1 MKQIIRSDTE
11 TLITQIKGRIDKSLK
26 QFITT
31 LDRQF
36 LLCKLSPVLLSNIQD
51 FVLRDGKRIRP
62 ILFIISYLGFS
73 GKAAAH
79 LYTCALS
86 FELLH
91 DFTLIHDDI
100 IDKSDM
106 RRGKPSVHTMLN
118 HYLSRFKKNKFNGQ
132 DLAIVIGDILYAIA
146 LYAFLSIQ
154 VDRKRKERALQK
166 FIETTICT
174 GAGEFNE
181 LLYGAENIETITKDH
196 IYKTYD
202 LKTAYYSFT
211 SPLIIGAELA
221 GASKQQLSKL
231 SQYGVYIGRAFQIK
245 DDILGMFASE
255 KDIGKSILSDLQE
268 AKKTILVWYAYR
280 KAEGKDK
287 KTIQKILSR
296 DQISHAD
303 LITMKQIITATGA
316 LDFAKR
322 EIDALKHRARLLN
335 DSLVMKKRYRELL
348 NQYAAQLLQV

>member
-1 MKQIIRSDTE
+1 MKQVIRSDAVAQ
-11 TLITQIKGRIDKSLK
+11 LTQIKGRIDKSLK

-31 LDRQF
+31 IDRHF
-36 LLCKLSPVLLSNIQD
+36 LLCKLSPLLLSNIQD

-62 ILFIISYLGFS
+62 ILFIIGYLGFS
-73 GKAAAH
+73 KEAAAH

-100 IDKSDM
+100 IDKSET
-106 RRGKPSVHTMLN
+106 RRGKPAVHTMLN
-118 HYLSRFKKNKFNGQ
+118 HYLSRFKKLKFNGQ

-146 LYAFLSIQ
+146 LYAFLSIKI
-154 VDRKRKERALQK
+154 DRKRKERALQK

-181 LLYGAENIETITKDH
+181 LLYGAENITTITKDH

-202 LKTAYYSFT
+202 LKTAYYSFA

-221 GASKQQLSKL
+221 GASQQQLSSL
-231 SQYGVYIGRAFQIK
+231 LQYGVCIGRAFQIK

-255 KDIGKSILSDLQE
+255 QDIGKSVLSDLQE

-280 KAEGKDK
+280 NATGADK

-296 DQISHAD
+296 EQISHAD
-303 LITMKQIITATGA
+303 LIKMKKIITATGA
-316 LDFAKR
+316 LDFAR
-322 EIDALKHRARLLN
+322 EEIASLIHKARHLI
-335 DSLVMKKRYRELL
+335 DSLSMKKKYRELL
-348 NQYAAQLLQV
+348 NQFAAQLLQV

>member
-1 MKQIIRSDTE
+1 MQTE
-11 TLITQIKGRIDKSLK
+11 SEQLMLRIKARIEQSLK

-31 LDRQF
+31 IDRRF
-36 LLCKLSPVLLSNIQD
+36 LLCKLSPLLLHNIQD

-62 ILFIISYLGFS
+62 MLFIVGYLGFS
-73 GKAAAH
+73 RKAASN

-100 IDKSDM
+100 IDKSET
-106 RRGKPSVHTMLN
+106 RRGRPAVHTMLN
-118 HYLSRFKKNKFNGQ
+118 HYLARFKKLKFNGQ
-132 DLAIVIGDILYAIA
+132 DLAIVIGDILYAMA
-146 LYAFLSIQ
+146 LYAFLSIKI
-154 VDRKRKERALQK
+154 DHRRKERALQK

-181 LLYGAENIETITKDH
+181 LLYGAENIETVTKDH

-202 LKTAYYSFT
+202 LKTAYYSFA

-221 GASKQQLSKL
+221 GASRQQCAALSR
-231 SQYGVYIGRAFQIK
+231 YGVCIGRAFQIQ

-255 KDIGKSILSDLQE
+255 QDIGKSVLADLQE

-280 KAEGKDK
+280 AATSKDK

-296 DQISHAD
+296 RQVTPAD
-303 LITMKQIITATGA
+303 VMAMKQIISATGA
-316 LDFAKR
+316 LGFAR
-322 EIDALKHRARLLN
+322 QEIEALYRTSRHLL
-335 DSLVMKKRYRELL
+335 DSLAMKKKYRDLL
-348 NQYAAQLLQV
+348 GRFAAQLLQIG